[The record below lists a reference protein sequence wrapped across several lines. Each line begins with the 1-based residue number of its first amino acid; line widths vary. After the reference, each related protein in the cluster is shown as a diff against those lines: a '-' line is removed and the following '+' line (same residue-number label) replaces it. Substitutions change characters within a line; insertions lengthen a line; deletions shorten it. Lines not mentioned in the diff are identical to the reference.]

1 VTPSATAFGQLPAF
15 AAWRHRGVR
24 DGFEVVFFRAESQG
38 HLIEGHSAAVEGG
51 QPWAVEYSI
60 KVDADWVT
68 RQLRVR
74 AQSAGGCTEVRLESS
89 GPSDWLVD
97 GAPAPHLR
105 GCVDVDLEA
114 SVFTNAL
121 PVRRLALEAGNEAQ
135 VPAAFVRAP
144 DLAVERL
151 DQRYLRLDDEGGQ
164 QRYHYAAPRFDYTG
178 RLGYDSSGLL
188 LEYPG
193 IAERTI

>member
-1 VTPSATAFGQLPAF
+1 MTGAEFGQLPAF

-24 DGFEVVFFRAESQG
+24 DGFEVLFVRTDPEG
-38 HLIEGHSAAVEGG
+38 HRLEGHSAAVEDG
-51 QPWAVEYSI
+51 QAWAVDYVIVVE
-60 KVDADWVT
+60 ANWVT
-68 RQLRVR
+68 RRVRVR
-74 AQSAGGCTEVRLESS
+74 AQSESGSGEVRLERS
-89 GPSDWLVD
+89 GPGTWLVD
-97 GAPAPHLR
+97 GAPAPSLD

-121 PVRRLALEAGNEAQ
+121 PVRRLGLQVGAEAA

-151 DQRYLRLDDEGGQ
+151 DQRYLRLDDEGGL
-164 QRYHYAAPRFDYTG
+164 QRYDYAAPRFDYTG

-193 IAERTI
+193 IAERSL

>member
-1 VTPSATAFGQLPAF
+1 MTGAEFGQLPAF

-24 DGFEVVFFRAESQG
+24 DGFEVLFVRTDP
-38 HLIEGHSAAVEGG
+38 EGHRLEGYSTAVEAGRA
-51 QPWAVEYSI
+51 WAVDYVIVVE
-60 KVDADWVT
+60 ADWVT
-68 RQLRVR
+68 RRVR
-74 AQSAGGCTEVRLESS
+74 VWAQSESGSGEVRLERS
-89 GPSDWLVD
+89 GPGTWLVD
-97 GAPAPHLR
+97 GAPAPHLD

-121 PVRRLALEAGNEAQ
+121 PVRRLGLQVGAEAA

-151 DQRYLRLDDEGGQ
+151 DQRYLRLDDEGGL
-164 QRYHYAAPRFDYTG
+164 QRYDYAAPRFDYTG
-178 RLGYDSSGLL
+178 TLGYDSSGLL

-193 IAERTI
+193 IAERSL

>member
-1 VTPSATAFGQLPAF
+1 MTGAAFGHLPAF

-24 DGFEVVFFRAESQG
+24 DGFEVLFVRSDPEG
-38 HLIEGHSAAVEGG
+38 HRLEGHSTAVEDGRA
-51 QPWAVEYSI
+51 WAVDY
-60 KVDADWVT
+60 VVVLQADWVT
-68 RQLRVR
+68 RRVRVR
-74 AQSAGGCTEVRLESS
+74 AQSESGSGEVRLERS
-89 GPSDWLVD
+89 GQGTWLVD
-97 GAPAPHLR
+97 GAPAPHLD

-121 PVRRLALEAGNEAQ
+121 PVRRLGLQVGAEAA

-151 DQRYLRLDDEGGQ
+151 DQRYLRLDDEGGL
-164 QRYHYAAPRFDYTG
+164 QRYDYAAPRFDYTG

-193 IAERTI
+193 IAERSL

>member
-1 VTPSATAFGQLPAF
+1 MRTDPEG
-15 AAWRHRGVR
+15 HR
-24 DGFEVVFFRAESQG
+24 
-38 HLIEGHSAAVEGG
+38 LEGHSTAVEDGRA
-51 QPWAVEYSI
+51 WAVDYVI
-60 KVDADWVT
+60 VVDANWVT
-68 RQLRVR
+68 RRAQVR
-74 AQSAGGCTEVRLESS
+74 AQSESGSGEVRLERS
-89 GPSDWLVD
+89 GPGTWLVD
-97 GAPAPHLR
+97 GAPAPALD

-121 PVRRLALEAGNEAQ
+121 PVRRLGLQVGAEAA

-151 DQRYLRLDDEGGQ
+151 DQRYLRLDDEGGL
-164 QRYHYAAPRFDYTG
+164 QRYDYAAPRFDYTG

-193 IAERTI
+193 IAERSI